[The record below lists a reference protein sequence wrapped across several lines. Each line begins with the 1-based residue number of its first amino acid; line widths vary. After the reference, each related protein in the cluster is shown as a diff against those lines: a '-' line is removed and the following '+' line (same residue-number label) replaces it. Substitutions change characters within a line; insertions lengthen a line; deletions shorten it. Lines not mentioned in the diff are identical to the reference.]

1 MAIRKISEIGSK
13 VIRTKA
19 LPLTDISPKKLVKI
33 ITDLTDTMRAEGLVG
48 IAGPQIGLGYR
59 IFLTEIR
66 KTKSR
71 KDITEVDPLRVF
83 INPEIVSMSKRS
95 IDGYEGCGSVCNG
108 GLFGTVKR
116 PETIRIR
123 AFNETGEPFELET
136 GGLLAR
142 IIQHEIDHLNGICFI
157 DKVTDTKTL
166 LGRDTYLEMRKEQ
179 KHLK

>member
-1 MAIRKISEIGSK
+1 MAIKKISEIGSD

-33 ITDLTDTMRAEGLVG
+33 ITDLTDTMRSEGLVG

-66 KTKSR
+66 KTKNR
-71 KDITEVDPLRVF
+71 KDVTEVDSLRVF

-95 IDGYEGCGSVCNG
+95 QDAYEGCGSICNG
-108 GLFGTVKR
+108 GLFGIVRRSEKVCV
-116 PETIRIR
+116 R
-123 AFNETGEPFELET
+123 AYDETGEPFELET
-136 GGLLAR
+136 RGLLAR

-166 LGRDTYLEMRKEQ
+166 LGRGEYLKMK
-179 KHLK
+179 KKS